1 MITKSRDFSEK
12 TKNPI
17 FSKKRKDGS
26 ADGVVRVDDEIS
38 TNFFCKIL
46 QHRKNGPRWTKIMSI
61 SAYVRRVE

>member
-17 FSKKRKDGS
+17 FSKKREVGS
-26 ADGVVRVDDEIS
+26 ADDVVRVLDDFGKKIS
-38 TNFFCKIL
+38 CKIL